1 MLHNCFLTKRNPHQ
15 RTMRTL
21 LRTTLT
27 ITVGFLFTVGVAF
40 GQQND
45 AEVTQQGQDNDAT
58 LTQEHQGSQGQ
69 NFIDVYQDGAS
80 NSVDNFAQYGSGNEA
95 ILDQNG
101 VSNTV
106 RSNPEQ
112 GAQSGIPGGGPNGA
126 SYNGLVTVDQDGEQ
140 NTVWDLDQ
148 IGSQNTA
155 HIRQDGEGNFADIE
169 TQYSVNDMQEG
180 NLAEITQTGNY
191 NVVGNNRAP
200 GNRGIHQ
207 QGTSNE
213 LSVTQTGNEN
223 IGGMKTL
230 SEAGITNFGPNA
242 LVGGGEQFG
251 GRQALVQAGQGNSLT
266 ISQDGQDKVEFVLQN
281 GVGNTGTITQ
291 LGGAASN
298 QASLV
303 QRGTNN
309 TATVTQK

>member
-1 MLHNCFLTKRNPHQ
+1 
-15 RTMRTL
+15 MRKL

-27 ITVGFLFTVGVAF
+27 TTIALLFTVGVAF

-45 AEVTQQGQDNDAT
+45 AEVTQQGQDNDAS
-58 LTQEHQGSQGQ
+58 LTQEHQGSSGQ
-69 NFIDVYQDGAS
+69 NFIDVYQEGTS
-80 NSVDNFAQYGSGNEA
+80 NSIDNFSQYGSGNDA
-95 ILDQNG
+95 TVDQNG

-106 RSNPEQ
+106 RNNPEQ

-126 SYNGLVTVDQDGEQ
+126 SYNGLVTIDQDGEG

-155 HIRQDGEGNFADIE
+155 HIRQEGEDNFADVE

-180 NLAEITQTGNY
+180 NLAEITQTGNR
-191 NVVGNNRAP
+191 NVVGNDRAP

-213 LSVTQTGNEN
+213 LSLTQTGNDN
-223 IGGMKTL
+223 VGGLKTL
-230 SEAGITNFGPNA
+230 SEAGISSLGPNG

-251 GRQALVQAGQGNSLT
+251 GRQALVQAGEGNSLT
-266 ISQDGQDKVEFVLQN
+266 ISQDGQDKIEFVLQN

-303 QRGTNN
+303 QRGSNN
-309 TATVTQK
+309 TATVTQQ

>member
-1 MLHNCFLTKRNPHQ
+1 
-15 RTMRTL
+15 MRKL

-27 ITVGFLFTVGVAF
+27 TTIALLFTVGVAF

-45 AEVTQQGQDNDAT
+45 AEVTQQGQDNDAS
-58 LTQEHQGSQGQ
+58 LTQEHQGSSGQ
-69 NFIDVYQDGAS
+69 NFIDVYQEGTS
-80 NSVDNFAQYGSGNEA
+80 NSIDNFAQYGSGNDA
-95 ILDQNG
+95 TIDQNG

-106 RSNPEQ
+106 RNNPEQ

-126 SYNGLVTVDQDGEQ
+126 SYNGLVTIDQDGEG

-155 HIRQDGEGNFADIE
+155 HIRQEGEDNFADVE
-169 TQYSVNDMQEG
+169 TQYSINDMQEG
-180 NLAEITQTGNY
+180 NLAEITQTGNR
-191 NVVGNNRAP
+191 NVVGNDRAP

-213 LSVTQTGNEN
+213 LSLTQTGNDN
-223 IGGMKTL
+223 VGGLKTL
-230 SEAGITNFGPNA
+230 SEAGISSLGPNG

-251 GRQALVQAGQGNSLT
+251 GRQALVQAGEGNSLT
-266 ISQDGQDKVEFVLQN
+266 ISQDGQDKIEFVLQN

-303 QRGTNN
+303 QRGSNN
-309 TATVTQK
+309 TATVTQQ

>member
-1 MLHNCFLTKRNPHQ
+1 
-15 RTMRTL
+15 MRKL

-27 ITVGFLFTVGVAF
+27 TTIALLFTVGVAF

-45 AEVTQQGQDNDAT
+45 AEVTQQGQDNDAS
-58 LTQEHQGSQGQ
+58 LTQEHQGSSGQ
-69 NFIDVYQDGAS
+69 NFIDVYQEGTS
-80 NSVDNFAQYGSGNEA
+80 NSIDNFAQYGSGNDA
-95 ILDQNG
+95 TIDQNG

-106 RSNPEQ
+106 RNNPEQ

-126 SYNGLVTVDQDGEQ
+126 SYNGLVTIDQDGEG

-155 HIRQDGEGNFADIE
+155 HIRQEGEDNFADVE

-180 NLAEITQTGNY
+180 NLAEITQTGNR
-191 NVVGNNRAP
+191 NVVGNDRAP

-213 LSVTQTGNEN
+213 LSLTQTGNDN
-223 IGGMKTL
+223 VGGLKTL
-230 SEAGITNFGPNA
+230 SEAGISSLGPNG

-251 GRQALVQAGQGNSLT
+251 GRQALVQAGEGNSLT
-266 ISQDGQDKVEFVLQN
+266 ISQDGQDKIEFVLQN
-281 GVGNTGTITQ
+281 GVGNTGMITQ

-303 QRGTNN
+303 QRGSNN
-309 TATVTQK
+309 TATVTQQ

>member
-1 MLHNCFLTKRNPHQ
+1 
-15 RTMRTL
+15 MRKL

-27 ITVGFLFTVGVAF
+27 TTIALLFTVGVAF

-45 AEVTQQGQDNDAT
+45 AEVTQQGQDNDAS
-58 LTQEHQGSQGQ
+58 LTQEHQGSSGQ
-69 NFIDVYQDGAS
+69 NFIDVYQEGTS
-80 NSVDNFAQYGSGNEA
+80 NSIDNFAQYGSGNDA
-95 ILDQNG
+95 TIDQNG

-106 RSNPEQ
+106 RNNPEQ

-126 SYNGLVTVDQDGEQ
+126 SYNGLVTIDQDGEG

-155 HIRQDGEGNFADIE
+155 HIRQEGEDNFADVE

-180 NLAEITQTGNY
+180 NLAEITQTGNR
-191 NVVGNNRAP
+191 NVVGNDRAP

-213 LSVTQTGNEN
+213 LSLTQTGNDN
-223 IGGMKTL
+223 VGGLKTL
-230 SEAGITNFGPNA
+230 SEAGISSLGPNG

-251 GRQALVQAGQGNSLT
+251 GRQALVQAGEGNSLT
-266 ISQDGQDKVEFVLQN
+266 ISQDGQDKIEFVLQN

-303 QRGTNN
+303 QRGSNN
-309 TATVTQK
+309 TATVTQQ